1 MGQTKRKERNLKRK
15 KKNKKKTRKHTQK
28 RNISMRIPTAR

>member
-15 KKNKKKTRKHTQK
+15 KKKTPRKHTKKEVFQ
-28 RNISMRIPTAR
+28 